1 MAQLRCIPGDLSQ
14 IKLVIDSRNMI
25 SRDTGGTRHTQES
38 FVHELLVFWD
48 KGHCPECDAER
59 KFQDHTCTNGIE
71 EVF

>member
-1 MAQLRCIPGDLSQ
+1 MPQLRCIPGDLSQ

-25 SRDTGGTRHTQES
+25 SRDTGSPRHTQES

-48 KGHCPECDAER
+48 RGHCPECDAAIEL
-59 KFQDHTCTNGIE
+59 QNHTCSNGVI